1 MEKQETKRPYIKVF
15 VFLAV
20 FTAIE
25 VLVAVN
31 PLSKLTQ
38 VVLLLALAT
47 GKALL
52 VAFYYMH
59 LRYDDRRIMFIA
71 FSPFILASALMIALQ
86 PFISYGR

>member
-1 MEKQETKRPYIKVF
+1 MTTKEGRRPYIKVF
-15 VFLAV
+15 VFLAI

-25 VLVAVN
+25 VLVAIN
-31 PLSKLTQ
+31 PMAKLTQ

-71 FSPFILASALMIALQ
+71 LSPFILASALMIALQ